1 MEYLDIVDENGVPT
15 GETAERETAHAQG
28 IPHRTC
34 HVWLAR
40 RHGGRVQ
47 LLLQKRSL
55 EKDAYP
61 GCYDI
66 SSAGHIPSGE
76 DFVGSALRELREELG
91 VCAAAEE
98 LIFCGDRTIQED
110 GFFHGLPYHDRQ
122 YSRIFAL
129 RCNRDA
135 EAFTPQ
141 PEEIQMVRWM
151 DFDECLTAVK
161 QNTIPHCIYPEELEM
176 VSRTLHRL

>member
-66 SSAGHIPSGE
+66 SSAGHIPAGQ
-76 DFVGSALRELREELG
+76 DWIPSALRELQEELG
-91 VCAAAEE
+91 VTAAPEQ
-98 LIFCGDRTIQED
+98 LIYCGQRRFAFDD
-110 GFFHGLPYHDRQ
+110 VFHGRPFHDRQ
-122 YSRIFAL
+122 VSNVYLLWLDREPEDFVL
-129 RCNRDA
+129 QA
-135 EAFTPQ
+135 E
-141 PEEIQMVRWM
+141 EVSEVRWF
-151 DFDECLTAVK
+151 DFDDCLRILFDGTV
-161 QNTIPHCIYPEELEM
+161 PSCVYEEELN
-176 VSRTLHRL
+176 LLKPALGL